1 MESRENTPGR
11 GGTAIEDVFKSMDV
25 RAVRRSL
32 CRDPESIQEEHI
44 HSLERQAGALHA
56 GLHMGHGFHF

>member
-1 MESRENTPGR
+1 MCKAERTPQAEEAQTRRCSR
-11 GGTAIEDVFKSMDV
+11 ACV

-44 HSLERQAGALHA
+44 NSLERQAGASRV
-56 GLHMGHGFHF
+56 GLHMGLGFHF